1 MRRVLLPAT
10 VLLLLTVQ
18 PCEANVLCRWTGIC
32 LYLSRGFEITVV
44 DAASDRPLAGV
55 FAWAEW
61 IQYAVHGTNGPL
73 VVQEATS
80 GTDGR
85 LTFRA
90 WGPQR
95 GSAAGLDLGAD
106 PGLLLFKPGYVP
118 LVAQND
124 VPLGADHRTMTR
136 PFIRTGAVF
145 KLQPWAGPVAERV
158 RQLKSLALA
167 PYAGRFTEEQG
178 VQFRATYL
186 KRLEL
191 VEAELA
197 KLPPDDAEVAKF
209 RASLELDRRFW
220 RGGRR

>member
-1 MRRVLLPAT
+1 MRRVLVPA
-10 VLLLLTVQ
+10 VLLLLLTVR

-44 DAASDRPLAGV
+44 DAANDSPLAGV

-61 IQYAVHGTNGPL
+61 IQYAAHGTNGPL

-85 LTFRA
+85 LAFPA
-90 WGPQR
+90 WGPRR

-106 PGLLLFKPGYVP
+106 PGLLLFKPGYAP
-118 LVAQND
+118 LVAQNE
-124 VPLGADHRTMTR
+124 VPLGADHRAMARTFT
-136 PFIRTGAVF
+136 RTGAALR
-145 KLQPWAGPVAERV
+145 LQPWAGPVAERV
-158 RQLKSLALA
+158 RQLQSLALA
-167 PYAGRFTEEQG
+167 PYVGRFTDEQG
-178 VQFRATYL
+178 IQFRITYL
-186 KRLEL
+186 KRLDL

-197 KLPPDDAEVAKF
+197 KLPPGDVEVARF

-220 RGGRR
+220 SGGRR